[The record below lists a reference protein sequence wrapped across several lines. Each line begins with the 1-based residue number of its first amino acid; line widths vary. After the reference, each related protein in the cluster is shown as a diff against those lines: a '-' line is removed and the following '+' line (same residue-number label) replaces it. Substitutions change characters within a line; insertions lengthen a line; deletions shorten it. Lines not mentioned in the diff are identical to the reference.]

1 MRKKSFKLT
10 KETNSL
16 LDAKI
21 KGNAEII
28 AKFAVQ
34 QPYTILLVLILI
46 FLVGVII
53 YAAIT
58 I

>member
-34 QPYTILLVLILI
+34 QSNTILLVLILI

-53 YAAIT
+53 YATIT